1 MEGGNKEFWY
11 QRVNDTLSL
20 IRPDGDS
27 GQRHPDGTV
36 GTIRIAPPSGEG
48 VIGFCD
54 TTTTKSGKEVT
65 WKIKNIGPISTNYLL
80 TIEIIPGKHKYF
92 RV

>member
-1 MEGGNKEFWY
+1 MEGGNGEFWY
-11 QRVNDTLSL
+11 ERVNGSLSL
-20 IRPDGDS
+20 IPGNQTHS
-27 GQRHPDGTV
+27 DGTV
-36 GTIRIAPPSGEG
+36 GTIRIAPPSGKG
-48 VIGFCD
+48 VIGD
-54 TTTTKSGKEVT
+54 IYTTTTKSGKGVT